1 MTALV
6 VDASAALALLR
17 GEAGA
22 AEVGSRLREQGLAGE
37 PILVPALFWL
47 EVVNVLAHRH
57 RWPPDAI
64 VEAVYELE
72 QAGLSTT
79 EVGRPAML
87 AVIDAIGRSGL
98 TAYNVAYLVLAQ
110 STDARLL
117 TADAA
122 LAAAAG
128 GRAELVGGADND
140 IAEPAATYAPDRS
153 WTTWG
158 GAAAYLA
165 ELRRAVQLGLP

>member
-17 GEAGA
+17 GEPGA
-22 AEVGSRLREQGLAGE
+22 AEASRRLREQVLAGE

-47 EVVNVLAHRH
+47 EVVNVLAHRY
-57 RWPPDAI
+57 RLPPHAI

-72 QAGLSTT
+72 QAGLTT
-79 EVGRPAML
+79 AEVGRPATL
-87 AVIDAIGRSGL
+87 AAIDAIGRSGL
-98 TAYNVAYLVLAQ
+98 TAYDAAYLVLSE
-110 STDARLL
+110 STDASLL

-128 GRAELVGGADND
+128 ERAVLGGGGDT
-140 IAEPAATYAPDRS
+140 IAESPAAYTPDRS
-153 WTTWG
+153 WAAWS

-165 ELRRAVQLGLP
+165 ELRRAV

>member
-1 MTALV
+1 MALV

-17 GEAGA
+17 AEPGA
-22 AEVGSRLREQGLAGE
+22 AEVRRRLREQVLAGE

-47 EVVNVLAHRH
+47 EVVNVLAHRY
-57 RWPPDAI
+57 RLPPHAI

-72 QAGLSTT
+72 QAGLTT
-79 EVGRPAML
+79 ADVGRPATL
-87 AVIDAIGRSGL
+87 AVIDTVSRHGL
-98 TAYNVAYLVLAQ
+98 TAYDAAYLVLSE

-128 GRAELVGGADND
+128 DRAILVGAADR
-140 IAEPAATYAPDRS
+140 IAESAATYTPDRS
-153 WTTWG
+153 WTKWS

-165 ELRRAVQLGLP
+165 ELRRAV

>member
-1 MTALV
+1 VTALV

-17 GEAGA
+17 GEPGA
-22 AEVGSRLREQGLAGE
+22 AEAGRRLREQVVAGE
-37 PILVPALFWL
+37 PLLVPALFWL
-47 EVVNVLAHRH
+47 EVVNVLAHRY
-57 RWPPDAI
+57 RWSPAAI

-72 QAGLSTT
+72 RAGLTT
-79 EVGRPAML
+79 AEVGRPATL
-87 AVIDAIGRSGL
+87 AVIDAIGRTGL
-98 TAYNVAYLVLAQ
+98 TAYDAAYLVLSE

-128 GRAELVGGADND
+128 DRALLVGGASG
-140 IAEPAATYAPDRS
+140 IAEPAATYAPARS
-153 WTTWG
+153 WARWN

-165 ELRRAVQLGLP
+165 ELRRTV

>member
-1 MTALV
+1 MTTLV

-17 GEAGA
+17 GEPGA
-22 AEVGSRLREQGLAGE
+22 AEASRQMREQLLVGE
-37 PILVPALFWL
+37 PVLVPALFWL
-47 EVVNVLAHRH
+47 EVVNVLAHRY
-57 RWPPDAI
+57 RLPPDAI

-72 QAGLSTT
+72 QAGLTT
-79 EVGRPAML
+79 AEVGRPATL

-98 TAYNVAYLVLAQ
+98 TAYDAAYLVLAE

-128 GRAELVGGADND
+128 DRAVLVGGTEG
-140 IAEPAATYAPDRS
+140 IAEAAATYAPDRS
-153 WTTWG
+153 WATWS
-158 GAAAYLA
+158 GAATYLA
-165 ELRRAVQLGLP
+165 ELRRAVHV